1 MESRTQC
8 PKVHQHRED
17 AEGYWY
23 FRYWKEELLSDGLTR
38 NTRQIHKIGPSKG
51 DDVLTRAQAE
61 EKRDEFLNC
70 LNTDRSERSPFVF
83 PKELSEAGSIL
94 FGHLAEIWER
104 DYVDRVVGGKSLV
117 AASTKHKY
125 RNHLHN
131 HILPR
136 WASTRIC
143 DLRAKKI
150 LDWLQE
156 ESGSWYRMT
165 DLRNITQTRRPPIEP
180 DLAPGISHENSSPSH
195 RGHEYLDDIHI

>member
-8 PKVHQHRED
+8 PKVHQHGED

-23 FRYWKEELLSDGLTR
+23 FRYWKEELVPDGLTR
-38 NTRQIHKIGPSKG
+38 TTREIYKIGPSKG
-51 DDVLTRAQAE
+51 EDALTRTQAE
-61 EKRDEFLNC
+61 EERDKFLNC
-70 LNTDRSERSPFVF
+70 LIADRGERIQFVF
-83 PKELSEAGSIL
+83 PKEPSEAGSIL

-117 AASTKHKY
+117 AASTKDKY

-143 DLRAKKI
+143 EFRAK
-150 LDWLQE
+150 
-156 ESGSWYRMT
+156 
-165 DLRNITQTRRPPIEP
+165 NIQAV
-180 DLAPGISHENSSPSH
+180 L
-195 RGHEYLDDIHI
+195 LLC